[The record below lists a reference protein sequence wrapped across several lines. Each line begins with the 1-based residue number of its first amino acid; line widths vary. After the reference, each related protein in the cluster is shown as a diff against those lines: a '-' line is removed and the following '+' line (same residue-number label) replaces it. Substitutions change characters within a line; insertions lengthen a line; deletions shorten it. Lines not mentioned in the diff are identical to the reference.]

1 MHQNFCLTENFQ
13 QFLIRKI
20 IHIEL
25 ALNNV
30 KENQKLLL
38 QKLLMGSVDTQE
50 KENIDVLNDFPLKT
64 QSDLDTVEIKLKN
77 DYVYRDQ
84 MVSRM
89 FVFYYKISLKKET
102 ITIPKL
108 PVHLSSYLPSDTS
121 AGDFHPSTYPF
132 ASFAKWMREEFP
144 SAFV

>member
-1 MHQNFCLTENFQ
+1 LVHNRHQNFCLTENFQ

-25 ALNNV
+25 ALNDV
-30 KENQKLLL
+30 KKNQKLLL
-38 QKLLMGSVDTQE
+38 QKLLIGSVDTQE
-50 KENIDVLNDFPLKT
+50 KENIDILNDFPLKT

-89 FVFYYKISLKKET
+89 FVFYYKISLK
-102 ITIPKL
+102 
-108 PVHLSSYLPSDTS
+108 
-121 AGDFHPSTYPF
+121 
-132 ASFAKWMREEFP
+132 
-144 SAFV
+144 